1 MKKIILIILGIGI
14 LFCIVY
20 AVLMVNFI
28 NILSQI

>member
-1 MKKIILIILGIGI
+1 MKKVILIVLGIGI

-20 AVLMVNFI
+20 GVLMANFI